1 MAQKILDPNCWSLQD
16 VFKSIYNVP
25 VYQRPYSWDKE
36 QVEVL
41 MNDLWD
47 AFTSD
52 EKNEGYF
59 TGNIIIYDKKDKIAG
74 LITKYDIIDGQ
85 QRLTTFSLLLMVLYS
100 KMMSFKE
107 YKDASILMDVRSVL
121 WKSVELQIRK
131 DLRAIELN
139 SIEKEC
145 FAKLYDC
152 CFDTPTKI
160 RKHCKEYKCASVFD
174 GRIIKNF
181 IDIWDFLEGKIS
193 KDDKVRYLYFADF
206 ILKYVQF
213 VAIGAECPKTKV
225 FSMFESINSKGKKLE
240 DIDLIKTYIFSKLDE
255 ESYSIYLDKWG
266 ELIKRTQDHLY
277 DYLYN
282 YIKAYICFYRQNISV
297 VNFKKIC
304 REELLAYAD
313 AKDIGTA
320 LKKLLDDMYERV
332 EFYNM
337 LNSTSS
343 ANKVIRNAR
352 FRFFYNL
359 FVELNYQHP
368 KALLLRILND
378 VNEGKLNKKD
388 AVDVAVETIKYV
400 MKFLSIDNRDSK
412 DAISFFQNV
421 MKDIYEHNG
430 VRRNEIIDIIK
441 AELLKQG
448 MLPEKLKADIGSYD
462 AYSQKQLTESLLALY
477 ESTETNE
484 KNGKVKISY
493 DQAYSIVNTF
503 SETFSLDHL
512 LVQTPEKDSKYKYY
526 KDETTNLLVLKE
538 GADFPADRV
547 TNGMD
552 YEMFKRLILNNIGNL
567 RVYYRDKNSSRGNK
581 MIMLPEYSDFC
592 TYSQIKDRCSKIADV
607 LIDYSLAPIEK

>member
-47 AFTSD
+47 AFTSE
-52 EKNEGYF
+52 EKNDGYF

-100 KMMSFKE
+100 KIMSFKE
-107 YKDASILMDVRSVL
+107 YKDDKTLIDVRSAL
-121 WKSVELQIRK
+121 WKSVERQIRK
-131 DLRAIELN
+131 DLRTVELN

-152 CFDTPTKI
+152 CFDSPTKI
-160 RKHCKEYKCASVFD
+160 HKHCKEYKCSSAFD
-174 GRIIKNF
+174 ERIIKNSM
-181 IDIWDFLEGKIS
+181 DIWNFLDGKIS
-193 KDDKVRYLYFADF
+193 KEKKVRYLDFAEY
-206 ILKYVQF
+206 ILNYVQF
-213 VAIGAECPKTKV
+213 IAIGAECPKTKV

-255 ESYSIYLDKWG
+255 DSYSTYLNKWG

-313 AKDIGTA
+313 TKDVGSA

-337 LNSTSS
+337 LNSTDS
-343 ANKVIRNAR
+343 AYKIIRDAR

-368 KALLLRILND
+368 KALLLRILID

-430 VRRNEIIDIIK
+430 VQRNVIIDIIK

-462 AYSQKQLTESLLALY
+462 AYSQNRLTVSLLALY
-477 ESTETNE
+477 ESTEFDE
-484 KNGKVKISY
+484 KKGKAKISY
-493 DQAYSIVNTF
+493 DQAYYIVNTF
-503 SETFSLDHL
+503 SKTFSLDHL
-512 LVQTPEKDSKYKYY
+512 LVQTPKKDSKYMYY
-526 KDETTNLLVLKE
+526 KDEKTNLLVLKE
-538 GADFPADRV
+538 NSDFPTDRV
-547 TNGMD
+547 TDGMD

-592 TYSQIKDRCSKIADV
+592 TYAQIKERCNRIADI